1 MDYQIPQIDEIF
13 LLLDEKIEKS
23 ITFMKNEYGMLKVGR
38 ANPKLL
44 DKISVDYYGVN
55 TPLPQT
61 ASVSVP
67 EARMIVITPWDK
79 SLLSKIE
86 KAILA
91 ANIGVTPNNDGSII
105 RLIFPEL
112 TEERRKD
119 TVKIVKKLAEDAKV
133 AVRNSRR
140 DTINAL
146 KKVKSDK
153 LVSEDSIADFEK
165 ETDKIVA
172 KAIEEIDEISKNK
185 ENEIM
190 SV

>member
-1 MDYQIPQIDEIF
+1 MDYQIPQIEEIF

-23 ITFMKNEYGMLKVGR
+23 ITFMKNEYGMLKVSR